1 MNYKWKKI
9 IAFCIALFLGIELFG
24 NSWSV
29 QRTYA
34 ISKKL
39 KVNKKKIVVLV
50 KKIATIKKGS
60 IVKYTNKK
68 LKKKKSY
75 FFKIRAYRVSGKKK
89 VYGKYSSI
97 VKVTIKK

>member
-50 KKIATIKKGS
+50 KKIATIK
-60 IVKYTNKK
+60 VKMQ
-68 LKKKKSY
+68 
-75 FFKIRAYRVSGKKK
+75 GKRK
-89 VYGKYSSI
+89 
-97 VKVTIKK
+97 